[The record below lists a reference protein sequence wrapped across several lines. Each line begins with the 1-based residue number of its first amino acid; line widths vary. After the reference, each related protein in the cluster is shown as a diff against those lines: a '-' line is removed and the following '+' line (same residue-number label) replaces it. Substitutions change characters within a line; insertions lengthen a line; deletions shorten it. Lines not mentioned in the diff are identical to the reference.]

1 MLKQDILALAK
12 NTSVLYVED
21 EDATRNSIALLF
33 ERLFREVLLATNG
46 KEGLDIYRQKRPDL
60 IITDVTMPV
69 MDGFQM
75 IESIRENDLDQKVIV
90 ISAHG
95 DSRFLQRAI
104 NLRVNGYVMK
114 PVMQDSLLNSITD
127 ALELLWSKRQL
138 EELNSHLEE
147 RVRQEVEKNR
157 QKDTLTIQMLEQVL
171 EAYPN
176 PTIVYEASTIRYIN
190 QALGAMVQKENYADL
205 VGRDFDISQCFL
217 QEKGS
222 VHQLKDLR
230 PGDTTPKTVS
240 IKTTMGR
247 KIYLVLVRELNL
259 HGTPHVLYTFND
271 ITLPEYQKIKIAQ
284 YTEFLE
290 EFVFTSRSQK
300 TPEVATP
307 EPAPARQTP
316 ASSPA
321 TPKKQ
326 AELDQSLND
335 KEKNVL
341 RKSHSE
347 KVTAQEFVADIGEEI
362 LYELYELEELEEDI
376 DIALEQF
383 AGSPHKANLERVSSL
398 FSKYASTMSLIF
410 EFSDLSY
417 AITSLSSILR
427 NVEMAQL
434 DDRKIVILKTYLK
447 AIREDL
453 QNWRTTIFVTRESKD
468 IHYLDSSLFSSC
480 LQIEYTLSGKEE
492 EQSQEEDDL
501 DIFF

>member
-1 MLKQDILALAK
+1 M
-12 NTSVLYVED
+12 
-21 EDATRNSIALLF
+21 
-33 ERLFREVLLATNG
+33 
-46 KEGLDIYRQKRPDL
+46 
-60 IITDVTMPV
+60 
-69 MDGFQM
+69 
-75 IESIRENDLDQKVIV
+75 
-90 ISAHG
+90 
-95 DSRFLQRAI
+95 
-104 NLRVNGYVMK
+104 
-114 PVMQDSLLNSITD
+114 
-127 ALELLWSKRQL
+127 
-138 EELNSHLEE
+138 
-147 RVRQEVEKNR
+147 
-157 QKDTLTIQMLEQVL
+157 TIQMLKQVL

-307 EPAPARQTP
+307 EPAPARQ
-316 ASSPA
+316 APA